1 VKWKELGSDPSKT
14 RNFDACAPKA
24 AAKFPSLRW
33 RRGLAARLSCRA
45 ASGRAASVAGQRGF
59 TLIEILLVVGLM
71 AILSAVIVSGSGMLT
86 GTRMRSAGALIMSSV
101 RMAMTRANSIGRP
114 VRIVFDLNAGRLMM
128 EETRGRMLRVSD
140 HEEGAKAGAQAAT
153 EAEQQAAEYARDI
166 VQGPRA
172 PAAMFSPVA
181 SFASDS
187 DDPALGRE
195 LGKDI
200 RFIQVQTEHDTEPRT
215 EGRAYLYFWPGGG
228 TERASIQITRPGD
241 HTGLTVLV
249 NALTG
254 RAKLER
260 GRVELEEARQDVD
273 FQEREEP

>member
-1 VKWKELGSDPSKT
+1 M
-14 RNFDACAPKA
+14 
-24 AAKFPSLRW
+24 
-33 RRGLAARLSCRA
+33 LAGGRQRA
-45 ASGRAASVAGQRGF
+45 RGF
-59 TLIEILLVVGLM
+59 TLVEVILVVGLM
-71 AILSAVIVSGSGMLT
+71 AIMSAIVVSGSGMLS

-101 RMAMTRANSIGRP
+101 RAAMTRANSIGRP
-114 VRIVFDLNAGRLMM
+114 VRLVFDLDSGRVLM
-128 EETRGRMLRVSD
+128 EETRGRMLRVTN

-153 EAEQQAAEYARDI
+153 EAELQAAEYAREV

-172 PAAMFSPVA
+172 PQASFTPVE

-200 RFIQVQTEHDTEPRT
+200 RFVQVQTEHDAEPRV

-241 HTGLTVLV
+241 HLGLTVLV
-249 NALTG
+249 SALTG

-260 GRVELEEARQDVD
+260 GRVELEEARHDTD

>member
-1 VKWKELGSDPSKT
+1 M
-14 RNFDACAPKA
+14 
-24 AAKFPSLRW
+24 
-33 RRGLAARLSCRA
+33 LAGDRHRA
-45 ASGRAASVAGQRGF
+45 RGF
-59 TLIEILLVVGLM
+59 TLVEVILVVGLM
-71 AILSAVIVSGSGMLT
+71 AILSAMVVSGSGMLS

-101 RMAMTRANSIGRP
+101 RFAMTRANSIGRP
-114 VRIVFDLNAGRLMM
+114 VRLVFDIDNGRLLL
-128 EETRGRMLRVSD
+128 EETRGRMLRVTSHD
-140 HEEGAKAGAQAAT
+140 EGAKAGAQAAT

-166 VQGPRA
+166 IQGPRA
-172 PAAMFSPVA
+172 PQAVFSPVE

-200 RFIQVQTEHDTEPRT
+200 RFVQVQTEHDAEPRV

-241 HTGLTVLV
+241 HQGLTVLV
-249 NALTG
+249 TGLTG

-260 GRVELEEARQDVD
+260 GRVELEEARHDTD
-273 FQEREEP
+273 FQDREEL